1 MGISSLEFSK
11 RLNNLERLQP
21 LDNQYQCS
29 LKLLASFENLRR
41 LYVKS
46 DAPTVFTE
54 IPPLNTVKELTLN
67 GAGAPDKDYVTQ
79 YLEWDNLERLAFY
92 TFEDPD
98 NYRVNVDAL
107 RRFSEVENTF
117 ENIIREKIEGIGP
130 WGFED
135 NVFVNSYGIQ

>member
-1 MGISSLEFSK
+1 MMGIMM
-11 RLNNLERLQP
+11 LQ
-21 LDNQYQCS
+21 Q
-29 LKLLASFENLRR
+29 
-41 LYVKS
+41 KS
-46 DAPTVFTE
+46 GMSMNSNEKIDTCNK
-54 IPPLNTVKELTLN
+54 ILT
-67 GAGAPDKDYVTQ
+67 GG
-79 YLEWDNLERLAFY
+79 LAFY